1 MPNPD
6 GKTETR
12 TCGRNQQHKETR
24 DISPYTENLPFA
36 PDLPYAPE
44 ENLGEILPVPPTPFN
59 ENQQAT
65 FTPTGVF
72 ECDGKYYIIYGT
84 TTRNWSNVWD
94 QSRNTY
100 KFDELKNSGI
110 CIELSEQHTI
120 YDEYTFTQGDHYQS
134 YNGRRNDLRKGDLY
148 HATDG
153 SWYLYIDNASD
164 GTAPPNERWMKL
176 DTGESTV
183 TTSGTNGANSANTNG
198 VVPNASRRLSAMHQ
212 MVATVLL
219 NAANNAAEGQD
230 GSGAQRGDGTTPEFA
245 IPTTLS
251 SLESAYPTVES
262 EGKRTDGHGNY
273 LVVYGTYEL
282 KQSEH
287 PDWTMQIKVPR
298 PEDEWS
304 NHRYYV
310 VETDP
315 STGYTTT
322 YTYEDKNAQGE
333 GCAEVSSDE
342 GIKEEGRV
350 TITNQQKPLET
361 EITIVKTDDTGNPIA
376 GAKFQL
382 ARKDGTDYVKF
393 ENESSMLMLVTRA
406 RRPDRLR

>member
-12 TCGRNQQHKETR
+12 TCGRNHQHKETR

-36 PDLPYAPE
+36 PELPYAPE
-44 ENLGEILPVPPTPFN
+44 ENLGENLPVPPTPFN

-164 GTAPPNERWMKL
+164 GMAPPNERWMKL

-198 VVPNASRRLSAMHQ
+198 VVPNASRRLSAMRQ

-219 NAANNAAEGQD
+219 NAANNAAEGQE
-230 GSGAQRGDGTTPEFA
+230 GAE
-245 IPTTLS
+245 
-251 SLESAYPTVES
+251 
-262 EGKRTDGHGNY
+262 
-273 LVVYGTYEL
+273 
-282 KQSEH
+282 
-287 PDWTMQIKVPR
+287 
-298 PEDEWS
+298 
-304 NHRYYV
+304 
-310 VETDP
+310 P
-315 STGYTTT
+315 SV
-322 YTYEDKNAQGE
+322 A
-333 GCAEVSSDE
+333 
-342 GIKEEGRV
+342 
-350 TITNQQKPLET
+350 
-361 EITIVKTDDTGNPIA
+361 
-376 GAKFQL
+376 
-382 ARKDGTDYVKF
+382 
-393 ENESSMLMLVTRA
+393 MA
-406 RRPDRLR
+406 RRPSSPFPRRSARSNPHIPRWRARASALTVMATT